1 MAMGSIM
8 TNRHVYMT
16 LEYPDGYVI
25 HGKCL
30 MASIETERP
39 YESCASFFGEATVSI
54 RPSTT
59 TIELVSGQLFFSES
73 GEYVERVEKER
84 VSPEW
89 QCWYCGRPN
98 KAEREVCASCN
109 AVRQFIYR

>member
-1 MAMGSIM
+1 
-8 TNRHVYMT
+8 MT
-16 LEYPDGYVI
+16 LEYPDGHVV

-30 MASIETERP
+30 MASVEVERP
-39 YESCASFFGEATVSI
+39 YEMYDTFSSRDIISI

-59 TIELVSGQLFFSES
+59 TIELVSDQLFFSES
-73 GEYVERVEKER
+73 SEYVERVEKER

-98 KAEREVCASCN
+98 KAKREVCASCN